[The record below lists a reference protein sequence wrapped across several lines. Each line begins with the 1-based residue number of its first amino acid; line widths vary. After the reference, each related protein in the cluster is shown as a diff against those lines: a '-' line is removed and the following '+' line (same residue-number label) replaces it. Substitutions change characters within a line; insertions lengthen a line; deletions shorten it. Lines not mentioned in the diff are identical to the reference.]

1 VKVDKTVERSID
13 TLQRVYAVI
22 VALAINEAIKRTFLK
37 GGSSDVE
44 IHYEHLP
51 EFIALIATAVPFL
64 HGMNRHL
71 DQTLKVIRDQN
82 KRSLFAILVLD
93 FVVFLAEACILFL
106 LAASVTRDLAFFQL
120 LMVLLL
126 VDVLWVLLT
135 WKITKSV
142 AIRWAIINV
151 AMIAISCMLIYPGG
165 QRCVEF
171 KTYVLAACA
180 VIRTVLDYYLAWGFY
195 FPPEVRDGDDAGVAE
210 SAARAAPIVLTAPD
224 AALPPP

>member
-37 GGSSDVE
+37 SGSSDVE

-51 EFIALIATAVPFL
+51 EFVALIATAVPFL

-71 DQTLKVIRDQN
+71 DQTLAVIRAQN

-93 FVVFLAEACILFL
+93 FVVFLAEGCILFL
-106 LAASVTRDLAFFQL
+106 LAASVSAGLAFFQL
-120 LMVLLL
+120 LMVLLAL
-126 VDVLWVLLT
+126 DVLWALLT
-135 WKITKSV
+135 WRLTKSV
-142 AIRWAIINV
+142 AIRWAIING
-151 AMIAISCMLIYPGG
+151 AMIAVSCMLIYPGG

-171 KTYVLAACA
+171 KTCVLAACA

-195 FPPEVRDGDDAGVAE
+195 FPPEVLGGSDAAAE
-210 SAARAAPIVLTAPD
+210 AAAPVVLAAPNG
-224 AALPPP
+224 APPPS